1 MKMILKIFLKLF
13 ALPVLFILVVV
24 CLFAKLAQTVSG
36 YAFTIFLFLVV
47 GCIIASIVQSNWAA
61 LVILVG
67 LGLAAFLALFIAVAT
82 CFTLEGWRDRLSD
95 FIKS

>member
-13 ALPVLFILVVV
+13 ALPVLFILVVA
-24 CLFAKLAQTVSG
+24 CLLAKLAQTVSG

-82 CFTLEGWRDRLSD
+82 CFTLERWRDGLSD